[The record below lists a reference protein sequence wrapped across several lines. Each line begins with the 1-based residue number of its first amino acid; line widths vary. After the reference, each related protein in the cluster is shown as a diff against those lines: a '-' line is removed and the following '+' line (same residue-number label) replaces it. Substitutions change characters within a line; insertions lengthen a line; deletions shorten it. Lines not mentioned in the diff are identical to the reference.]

1 MTAVVIIA
9 GVMLTVAAVL
19 ALIRVVI
26 GPTMLNR
33 VMAME
38 VVVAVVVG
46 GLALEAAYNQHTTTL
61 PILLVLAMLGFVG
74 ATSVARF
81 MMRER
86 A

>member
-9 GVMLTVAAVL
+9 GGMLTVAAVL

-38 VVVAVVVG
+38 VIVAVVVG

>member
-1 MTAVVIIA
+1 MTIVALVA
-9 GVMLTVAAVL
+9 GTMLLVAALL

-33 VMAME
+33 VMAVE
-38 VVVAVVVG
+38 VIVAVVVG

-61 PILLVLAMLGFVG
+61 PILLALAMLGFVG

-81 MMRER
+81 VAKER

>member
-1 MTAVVIIA
+1 MTI
-9 GVMLTVAAVL
+9 VMTVAGTMLLAA
-19 ALIRVVI
+19 ALIALARVVI

-38 VVVAVVVG
+38 VLVAVVVG
-46 GLALEAAYNQHTTTL
+46 GLALEAAYNQHRSTL
-61 PILLVLAMLGFVG
+61 PILLALAMLGFVG

-81 MMRER
+81 VAKER

>member
-1 MTAVVIIA
+1 MTIVAMVA
-9 GVMLTVAAVL
+9 GAMLLVAALL

-33 VMAME
+33 VMAVE
-38 VVVAVVVG
+38 VIVAVVVG

-61 PILLVLAMLGFVG
+61 PILLALAMLGFVG

-81 MMRER
+81 VAKER

>member
-1 MTAVVIIA
+1 MTIVLALA
-9 GVMLTVAAVL
+9 GVMLFAAAII

-33 VMAME
+33 VMAVE
-38 VVVAVVVG
+38 ILVAVVVG

-61 PILLVLAMLGFVG
+61 PILLALAMLGFVG

-81 MMRER
+81 ATKER

>member
-38 VVVAVVVG
+38 VIVAVVVG

>member
-9 GVMLTVAAVL
+9 GGMLTVAALL

>member
-9 GVMLTVAAVL
+9 GGMLTVAAVL

>member
-1 MTAVVIIA
+1 MTVV
-9 GVMLTVAAVL
+9 LVL
-19 ALIRVVI
+19 AGTMLFIAAIVALVRVVI

-33 VMAME
+33 VMAVE
-38 VVVAVVVG
+38 VLVAVVVG

-61 PILLVLAMLGFVG
+61 PVLLALAMLGFVG

-81 MMRER
+81 ASREQ

>member
-9 GVMLTVAAVL
+9 GVMLTVAALL